1 MKDELPGKI
10 AKWLKVQ
17 GYPLEMTVAAALRK
31 DNFYTNQGFYYS
43 DPETNTSREIDI
55 IATKTDAFGL
65 FQVEFVVE
73 CKSSLDKPWVLF
85 TSDSNELGK
94 NIFQNYAML
103 SNLADKKLRHKLFT
117 GVTDK
122 NKEND
127 KASILSLPWLKQQS
141 QAYGV
146 AAAFSSGS
154 SDDPAYKAIMSALK
168 AALYLNRSQEENNPY
183 SLRFV
188 FPIVVLDGRLFE
200 AFLSSDGKTV
210 IREVKE
216 GFVSY
221 FKTIA
226 GFPCCAVH
234 LITADKLT
242 SFCRE
247 AMEAANQIEV
257 LLKSDIEEM
266 SNNLS
271 KTSSE

>member
-10 AKWLKVQ
+10 AKWLRVQ
-17 GYPLEMTVAAALRK
+17 GYPLEMTVAATLRREK
-31 DNFYTNQGFYYS
+31 FYTNQGFYYS

-55 IATKTDAFGL
+55 IATKMVTFGL
-65 FQVEFVVE
+65 LQVQFVIE

-94 NIFQNYAML
+94 NLFHDYAML
-103 SNLADKKLRHKLFT
+103 SKLADKKLKRKLFT
-117 GVTDK
+117 GFTDK

-127 KASILSLPWLKQQS
+127 KESIFSLRWLEKQS

-183 SLRFV
+183 SLRFI

-200 AFLSSDGKTV
+200 TFLSSEGKAV

-234 LITADKLT
+234 LVTADKLT
-242 SFCRE
+242 
-247 AMEAANQIEV
+247 
-257 LLKSDIEEM
+257 
-266 SNNLS
+266 
-271 KTSSE
+271 